1 MLPSLRPFVR
11 TRPRIRKSFISDSEV
26 LRDYART
33 RWARSLN
40 VTDFDLTGELAELRS
55 EEGYDVASTL
65 IARLEREELA
75 LLVLSCLRLN

>member
-1 MLPSLRPFVR
+1 
-11 TRPRIRKSFISDSEV
+11 
-26 LRDYART
+26 
-33 RWARSLN
+33 